1 MRKRFLAAMAAAMIG
16 MSAMPALASSEEAET
31 TESAEETGSETD
43 RISEIEKLIQ
53 EFEEKIAELK
63 IELRELRGSDLVEE
77 GDVIYQDDMV
87 ILTYAGIEERSYGYD
102 IKVDVNNLSGKALYV
117 QTDDA
122 SINDYMVYSQLASGR
137 VEAGKKCKAVINVNG
152 EYADDYPLDK
162 LEKYEAKVQILDAD
176 TYVEE
181 VLSDPITLYFK

>member
-16 MSAMPALASSEEAET
+16 MSAMPVLASGEEAET
-31 TESAEETGSETD
+31 TEPAEETGSETD

-53 EFEEKIAELK
+53 EFEKKIAELK
-63 IELRELRGSDLVEE
+63 IELKELRGSDAVEE

-122 SINDYMVYSQLASGR
+122 SINDYMVYSRLSSGR
-137 VEAGKKCKAVINVNG
+137 VEAEKKCKAVINVNG
-152 EYADDYPLDK
+152 EDADDYPLDK